1 MKLDPHH
8 LASERVAAAFDGG
21 ANRFRSAGVRAERN
35 IDAFENPGVGHDY
48 LATYGFF
55 GRSAEH
61 RYSPFRTGFDRCLQA
76 DACGDA
82 RDSDQIMPAA
92 MANSRKRVVFRKKS
106 NAWSGVAN
114 RR

>member
-21 ANRFRSAGVRAERN
+21 ANRFRRAGVRAERD

-48 LATYGFF
+48 LAADRLFSRG
-55 GRSAEH
+55 AEH
-61 RYSPFRTGFDRCLQA
+61 RYSPFRTGFDRCFQA
-76 DACGDA
+76 DTSGDA

-92 MANSRKRVVFRKKS
+92 MANSRKRVVFGKKS
-106 NAWSGVAN
+106 NARSGVAN
-114 RR
+114 